1 LRFEKSVGSVRTE
14 FAIPFFVALT
24 IIPAALYLPSTPGFS
39 AAPATAIQFEDVTRT
54 AGIHFTHNN
63 GSFGKEYLPEAMG
76 SGVAF
81 IDYDNDGWQDLFFV
95 NGADWPEHHR
105 TVSHPALY
113 RNNHDGTFTDVTAKA
128 GLAIELYGMG
138 VAIGDYN
145 NDGYDD
151 IFITALGQ
159 NHLFRNNGNGTFTDV
174 TKQAGLSGP
183 NEFSTSAAWVDYD
196 RDGHLDLVVS
206 NYVQWSP
213 QTDIYCTLDGKTKS
227 YCTPESYRGASVRL
241 WHNRGDGTFED
252 ATQKAGLF
260 DTTSKALGVAILD
273 ANQDGWPD
281 IFFSN
286 DTQPNKLYINNGNGT
301 FTEKGVAS
309 GVAFSEDGIARAG
322 MGVDAADYD
331 RSGFPSL
338 LITNFSNQMAALYHN
353 EKNGLFV
360 DEAAP
365 TGIGRAS
372 LLTLGFGCF
381 FFDYD
386 LDGWPDIFIAN
397 GHIETGIEKIQNRV
411 RYAEPPHL
419 FRNLGDGKFEETT
432 ASAGAAFAAR
442 RVARGAAYG
451 DIDNDGAPDI
461 AVTANGGPA
470 VLFRNSGNSNHRLRV
485 KLVGTKSNR
494 DGIGAVVRVT
504 AGGGTQDQTLRSG
517 GSYESSS
524 ELVLTF
530 GLGAAAQADAIEVRW
545 PSGQTDALKN
555 VRADQIITLKEG
567 AGLAGAQPLKK
578 K

>member
-1 LRFEKSVGSVRTE
+1 MSVKKSPRSAPYCSMLPCFLGVCIVLAGTWLV
-14 FAIPFFVALT
+14 
-24 IIPAALYLPSTPGFS
+24 PASGFS
-39 AAPATAIQFEDVTRT
+39 ISPQAAIQFEDITRA

-63 GSFGKEYLPEAMG
+63 GAFGKEYLPEAMG
-76 SGVAF
+76 AGVAF
-81 IDYDNDGWQDLFFV
+81 IDYDNDGWQDLLFV
-95 NGADWPEHHR
+95 NGSDWPEHHR
-105 TVSHPALY
+105 TASLPALY
-113 RNNHDGTFTDVTAKA
+113 HNNHDGTFTDVTAKA
-128 GLAIELYGMG
+128 GLAIEMYGMG

-174 TKQAGLSGP
+174 TKQAGLAGP

-196 RDGHLDLVVS
+196 RDGHLDLVVG
-206 NYVQWSP
+206 NYVQWTP

-252 ATQKAGLF
+252 STQKAGLF
-260 DTTSKALGVAILD
+260 DTTSKTLGVVILD

-281 IFFSN
+281 IAFSN

-309 GVAFSEDGIARAG
+309 GIAFSEDGIARAG

-331 RSGFPSL
+331 RSGYPSL

-397 GHIETGIEKIQNRV
+397 GHIENGIEKIQNRV

-419 FRNLGDGKFEETT
+419 FRNLGDGKFDETT
-432 ASAGAAFAAR
+432 ASAGAAFATR

-451 DIDNDGAPDI
+451 DIDNDGALDI
-461 AVTANGGPA
+461 AVTSNGGSA
-470 VLFRNSGNSNHRLRV
+470 VLFRNSGNVNHRLRV
-485 KLVGTKSNR
+485 KLVGAKSNR

-504 AGGGTQDQTLRSG
+504 AGGGTQDQMLRSG

-545 PSGQTDALKN
+545 PSGQTDKLKN

-567 AGLAGAQPLKK
+567 AGLAGARALTRK
-578 K
+578 